1 MGEAGE
7 FLSNIFYSTPFT
19 IIKVV
24 IGVYCL
30 ILLFNIIFLSRELTL
45 FSKLRRKMI
54 TGSKEKPEQTDVPET
69 ISDSSKLNE
78 VNKKM
83 VSDSPSEWKLA
94 VIEADKILDKIL
106 ESKGYE
112 GATMGEKLKQL
123 VPADLPEIYDDV
135 WEAHKIRNR
144 IVHEPDF
151 ELSQGDVRTVVGIY
165 TRAIKKLS

>member
-1 MGEAGE
+1 MGEVGE

-19 IIKVV
+19 VIKIV

-30 ILLFNIIFLSRELTL
+30 MLLFNIIFLSRELTL

-83 VSDSPSEWKLA
+83 VSNSPSEWKLA

-112 GATMGEKLKQL
+112 GATMGDKLKQL

-144 IVHEPDF
+144 IVHEPNF